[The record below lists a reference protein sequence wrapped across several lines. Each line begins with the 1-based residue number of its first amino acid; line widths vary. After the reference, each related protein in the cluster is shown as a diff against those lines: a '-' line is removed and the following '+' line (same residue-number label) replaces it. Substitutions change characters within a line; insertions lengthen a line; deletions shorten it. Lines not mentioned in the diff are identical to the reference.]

1 MGSKAKFQPQKG
13 TIMPDANVLLREDH
27 RKVKELFRKFEAT
40 EDTQAK
46 KAIADTAILELDI
59 HARLEE
65 EIFYPAVRKMSD
77 DVEEIMNEAE
87 EEHHVVEELMKE
99 LLQMK
104 ADDPMFTA
112 KFTVMSENV
121 EHHIDEE
128 ESEMLPKAAEL
139 GRGTM
144 EELGSLMEKRK
155 QELMSGAGGSRAGRR
170 STGSGW
176 SSTRSTGRRA
186 KAGTG
191 RRSKSK

>member
-1 MGSKAKFQPQKG
+1 
-13 TIMPDANVLLREDH
+13 MPDANIMLREDH
-27 RKVKELFRKFEAT
+27 RNVKELFRKFEST
-40 EDTQAK
+40 EDTQEK

-65 EIFYPAVRKMSD
+65 EIYYPAVRKMSSD
-77 DVEEIMNEAE
+77 IDEIMNEAE

-104 ADDPMFTA
+104 ADDPMFSA

-144 EELGSLMEKRK
+144 EDLGKRMEQRK
-155 QELMSGAGGSRAGRR
+155 QELMSAA
-170 STGSGW
+170 T
-176 SSTRSTGRRA
+176 SSTRGKRRTNGSRSTSRA
-186 KAGTG
+186 KASTA

>member
-1 MGSKAKFQPQKG
+1 
-13 TIMPDANVLLREDH
+13 MPDANIMLREDH
-27 RKVKELFRKFEAT
+27 RKVKELFRKFEST
-40 EDTQAK
+40 EDTQEK

-65 EIFYPAVRKMSD
+65 EIYYPAVRKMSSD
-77 DVEEIMNEAE
+77 IDEIMNEAE

-104 ADDPMFTA
+104 ADDPMFSA

-144 EELGSLMEKRK
+144 EELGRRMEQRK
-155 QELMSGAGGSRAGRR
+155 QELTSAATPGTRGGRR
-170 STGSGW
+170 SNGS
-176 SSTRSTGRRA
+176 RSTSRA
-186 KAGTG
+186 KASTA

>member
-1 MGSKAKFQPQKG
+1 
-13 TIMPDANVLLREDH
+13 MPDANVMLREDH
-27 RKVKELFRKFEAT
+27 RKVKELFRKFEST
-40 EDTQAK
+40 EDTQEK

-65 EIFYPAVRKMSD
+65 EIYYPAVRKMSD
-77 DVEEIMNEAE
+77 DIDEIMNEAE

-139 GRGTM
+139 GRETM
-144 EELGSLMEKRK
+144 EDLGSRMEQRK
-155 QELMSGAGGSRAGRR
+155 QELMSAAASSSRGGRRTNGSRSSSSR
-170 STGSGW
+170 STS
-176 SSTRSTGRRA
+176 RA
-186 KAGTG
+186 KASTS